1 MRYSFLLTLLMT
13 SIASAQTI
21 KQSDIESAQ
30 KNQYDEIDHYL
41 DQKLAD
47 AANDRR
53 ELHKYDFSSLEAYEK
68 SIENL
73 RPKFAAMLGGL
84 DYPKLDLKP
93 TQELVADLPTH
104 RAYRIFLPAFDNV
117 RIYGILLEPKSKSQN
132 GAHPAIICIHGMS
145 SSPEAVC
152 GLSEKPDYT
161 NNFGLQAVQRG
172 YLVFAPLDINNFKTR
187 SWLDRKAILIGQRL
201 QGLEQFKIL
210 RITDYLC
217 SRPDVDAKKIGAYGI
232 SWGGRTVMCA
242 AALDRRIAATA
253 ISGHFNDLIP
263 KMVTPS
269 EHYTAFIQ
277 TPEDYSFFPNHA
289 KLFTDADVVA
299 LICPRPVFIE
309 QGRQDKV
316 AYWELSQKA
325 FEEVKPNYDKLN
337 IGDRAVYSIFEGPHE
352 IHGTEAFEFFDKW
365 FKK

>member
-1 MRYSFLLTLLMT
+1 MRCSLLLTLLIS
-13 SIASAQTI
+13 SIAFAQNI
-21 KQSDIESAQ
+21 KQSDIEQAQ
-30 KNQYDEIDHYL
+30 KDQYAEIERYL
-41 DQKLAD
+41 DQRIAD

-53 ELHKYDFSSLEAYEK
+53 ELHKYDFFSLDAYEK
-68 SIENL
+68 SIEPL
-73 RPKFAAMLGGL
+73 RPKLAELLGGL

-104 RAYRIFLPAFDNV
+104 RAYRIFLPAFEKV
-117 RIYGILLEPKSKSQN
+117 RIYGILLEPKSK
-132 GAHPAIICIHGMS
+132 GPHPAMMCIHGMS
-145 SSPEAVC
+145 SGPEAVC
-152 GLSEKPDYT
+152 GLAEKPDYT

-187 SWLDRKAILIGQRL
+187 SWLDRKAILVGQRL
-201 QGLEQFKIL
+201 QGLEQLKIL
-210 RITDYLC
+210 RITDYLA
-217 SRPDVDAKKIGAYGI
+217 SRSDVDAKRIGAYGI

-253 ISGHFNDLIP
+253 ISGHFNDFIP

-277 TPEDYSFFPNHA
+277 TPEDYSFFWKHA
-289 KLFTDADVVA
+289 RLFTDADVVS

-309 QGRQDKV
+309 QGKQDRV
-316 AYWELSQKA
+316 AYWEMSQKA
-325 FEEVKPNYDKLN
+325 FGEVKSIYEKLG

-352 IHGTEAFEFFDKW
+352 IDGKEAFEFFDKW
-365 FKK
+365 LKK